1 MSAAK
6 KILIIED
13 DSTIRTILM
22 HVLSEQ
28 GYEIVDCMFLHEAK
42 ELLKSNEFDLI
53 ISDIGLPDGNGLDFC
68 SQYAQIPFVSMSAT
82 EGIAPLALASGAK
95 AFIEKPFAVEEML
108 SAVKH
113 VI

>member
-1 MSAAK
+1 MSGANK
-6 KILIIED
+6 VLIIED
-13 DSTIRTILM
+13 DSTIRTILT

-28 GYEIVDCMFLHEAK
+28 GYEIVACVLLREAK
-42 ELLKSNEFDLI
+42 GLLESDEFDLI

-68 SQYAQIPFVSMSAT
+68 GQYALPYISMSAT
-82 EGIAPLALASGAK
+82 EGIAPLAIASGAK

-108 SAVKH
+108 SAIKR